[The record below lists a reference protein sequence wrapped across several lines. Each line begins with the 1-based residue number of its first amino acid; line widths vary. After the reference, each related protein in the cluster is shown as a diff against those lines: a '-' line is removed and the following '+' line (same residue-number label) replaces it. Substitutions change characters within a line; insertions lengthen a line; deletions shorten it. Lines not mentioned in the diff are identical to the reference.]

1 VPGGVGKALLAG
13 ASLGLWY
20 DPFFAVLGAAAAA
33 GLLGWRERV
42 PAWRWAA
49 GSALLVAFWV
59 VGDGIRI
66 VLRAR
71 DAAAAPL
78 VGGEPWLN
86 WLALGTW
93 ALVSFLAGY
102 VFPAAVGI
110 AAGRMQRRG
119 LGWPTAVAVAVGVSL
134 GFSAL
139 LSLASRG

>member
-1 VPGGVGKALLAG
+1 VPAGIGKALLAG

-42 PAWRWAA
+42 SPWRWAA
-49 GSALLVAFWV
+49 ASALLVAFWAL
-59 VGDGIRI
+59 GDGIRI
-66 VLRAR
+66 ALRAR
-71 DAAAAPL
+71 EAAASPL
-78 VGGEPWLN
+78 VNGEPWLN

-93 ALVSFLAGY
+93 AFVGFVAGY

-119 LGWPTAVAVAVGVSL
+119 PGWPAAVAVAIAISL
-134 GFSAL
+134 GFSVL
-139 LSLASRG
+139 LSLASRS